1 MMNSFLFYIIK
12 YLNVLNLKTVILSAY
27 YLFYYFTCYFFIELI
42 NLNVFFIYDLRIEF
56 NKYSMS

>member
-12 YLNVLNLKTVILSAY
+12 YFNILNLKTVYLSAY
-27 YLFYYFTCYFFIELI
+27 YLIYYLTCYFFIELI